1 MIFFWC
7 KFGFGKCFAASS
19 LFSHWAGCHLL
30 SYKIHFSSHFTI
42 RSRNGLLLC
51 RIREGTAKWW
61 LTVSLWRT
69 HLPYFF
75 TFPVCFKCQMTV
87 ERLTMSSLVTYPIVL
102 RGSASMM
109 ALSVGHCH
117 LPMASQCSPYLQ
129 GFRFLCITSWT
140 STALHSVAVP
150 GPDALLILWVVSTAL
165 WPILNLNKI
174 TRIFFLSN
182 IISTV

>member
-61 LTVSLWRT
+61 LTVRLWGT
-69 HLPYFF
+69 HLTILFHLSSFLQMPNDRRMIDSELFGNLSNSFKRISVYDGSFGWSLSPSDGQPMHPLSSRLS
-75 TFPVCFKCQMTV
+75 FPLYNLLNQ
-87 ERLTMSSLVTYPIVL
+87 
-102 RGSASMM
+102 
-109 ALSVGHCH
+109 H
-117 LPMASQCSPYLQ
+117 
-129 GFRFLCITSWT
+129 
-140 STALHSVAVP
+140 ST
-150 GPDALLILWVVSTAL
+150 T
-165 WPILNLNKI
+165 
-174 TRIFFLSN
+174 FLSSSWARCVVD
-182 IISTV
+182 IVGSLHCFMTDFELE